1 MGTLIFEKVKVP
13 LGLVPSVVNVAEGPQ
28 PLLMVILLLALS
40 GTASPLAMP
49 PITLVPEYVVIED
62 MAMSDGKVISI

>member
-1 MGTLIFEKVKVP
+1 MIFEKVRVP
-13 LGLVPSVVNVAEGPQ
+13 LGFVPSVVKVADGPQ